1 MPMPPES
8 SLPREEQD
16 ALTIREIDAVLEEL
30 CAYQQRRVLEHARRL
45 NPRVTADDIMN
56 PIDIPELAA
65 SAEWNYE
72 EGVLAG
78 YRSAQAALRARAR
91 R

>member
-1 MPMPPES
+1 MPAD
-8 SLPREEQD
+8 SLSGS
-16 ALTIREIDAVLEEL
+16 EIDEVLEEL

-56 PIDIPELAA
+56 PIDIPELSA

-72 EGVLAG
+72 DGLLAG
-78 YRSAQAALRARAR
+78 YRSAQAALRARMKR
-91 R
+91 